1 MRPAAAIS
9 ALGQRRSIGAVTF
22 QVSGQNHRRRGTPV
36 FIVEVLVRPLFR
48 ARGYTASL
56 IAQGGVR
63 IFWTNWRNGALYKSE
78 GVPAI
83 SGRRAAKSS
92 PEKSPSRVR

>member
-1 MRPAAAIS
+1 MRRLRQFSLGTEAGQSAPLRLGLGAKPSSARHLRLYCRGVGQIAA
-9 ALGQRRSIGAVTF
+9 
-22 QVSGQNHRRRGTPV
+22 P
-36 FIVEVLVRPLFR
+36 
-48 ARGYTASL
+48 GYTASL

-78 GVPAI
+78 CVPAI

-92 PEKSPSRVR
+92 PEKSPSRVRIT